1 MSKDNVKGYIGEIT
15 VFPVTENNSSFV
27 LWTSKWDSAIE
38 EGVAD
43 FCNPIYYGVLQDL
56 KNHFS

>member
-1 MSKDNVKGYIGEIT
+1 VKGYIGEVT

-38 EGVAD
+38 EGVPD
-43 FCNPIYYGVLQDL
+43 FCNPIYYGVLQGL